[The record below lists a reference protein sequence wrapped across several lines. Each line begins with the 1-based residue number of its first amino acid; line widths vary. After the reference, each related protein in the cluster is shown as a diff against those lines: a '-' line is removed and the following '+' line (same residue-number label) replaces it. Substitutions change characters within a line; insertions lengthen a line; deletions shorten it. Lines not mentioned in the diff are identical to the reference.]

1 MNMGIHTGGW
11 GRLTLCLIPT
21 ALLGFEPP
29 GALAQTSDF
38 DRYSLSLGVFITDR
52 DGETQLNTPG
62 TADGTPVDLEN
73 DLGLEQSSSVFR
85 LDGYFRF
92 NEKHRIDFSWFDLSR
107 EATKQIEK
115 DITWEGTLFP
125 INATIK
131 GDFDLA
137 IYKLAYTWSF
147 MRREKGYLGL
157 TAGLYIAD
165 IAARLSSVNIAD
177 REGGDVTAPL
187 PVIGLRGEYN
197 LSEKWSLRAS
207 GEYFALE
214 YGDFDGALFDFYAGV
229 DYRLFDHM
237 ALGLG
242 YNNVRMDIDVTAA
255 DFDGSLDW
263 NYDGALIFVKI
274 DF

>member
-1 MNMGIHTGGW
+1 MGIHTGGW

-207 GEYFALE
+207 AEYFALE
-214 YGDFDGALFDFYAGV
+214 YGDFDGSLFDFYAGV

-242 YNNVRMDIDVTAA
+242 YNNVRMDVDVTAA

>member
-1 MNMGIHTGGW
+1 MNICIQTGGW

-21 ALLGFEPP
+21 ALLVFEPP

-52 DGETQLNTPG
+52 DSDTQLNTPG

-73 DLGLEQSSSVFR
+73 DLDLKRSDSVFR

-107 EATKQIEK
+107 KATKQIEK

-125 INATIK
+125 INATVN
-131 GDFDLA
+131 GDFDVA

-147 MRREKGYLGL
+147 MHREQGYLGL

-165 IAARLSSVNIAD
+165 VAARLSSVNIAD

-214 YGDFDGALFDFYAGV
+214 YGDFDGSLFDFYAGV
-229 DYRLFDHM
+229 DYRLFDLM

-242 YNNVRMDIDVTAA
+242 YNNVRMDVDVTAA